1 VIRRDESLRALRILA
16 VDYAAI
22 NLLEVQQ
29 LHRQLR
35 DQNTA
40 LEVAVQTEYRDDA
53 TQEHAWRIGRTCR
66 MLSRALGD
74 SRAQAELL
82 QRAAPLHDIGKIGIS
97 DAILLKPGRLS
108 ESEFETV
115 KAHTTIG
122 AAILSGSASRVLL
135 LAEKIAISHH
145 ERWDG
150 RGYPFGV
157 RGTKI
162 PRASRIVAV
171 ADVFDALTHE
181 RPYKRAWPLDEAL
194 SEILAQR
201 GRHFDPEI
209 VDAFAALDHATLLR
223 PMHAAPEPVPTYR
236 ARNSK
241 ATVPSTSAAPTTAPA
256 HTGSPNATAPIR
268 IATSGV
274 T

>member
-1 VIRRDESLRALRILA
+1 VIRLDESLRALRLLA
-16 VDYAAI
+16 GDDEAI
-22 NLLEVQQ
+22 DLLEVRQ

-40 LEVAVQTEYRDDA
+40 LKVAVQTEYRDDA
-53 TQEHAWRIGRTCR
+53 TQEHARRIGRTCR
-66 MLSRALGD
+66 ILSRTMGD

-82 QRAAPLHDIGKIGIS
+82 QRAAPLHDIGKIAIS
-97 DAILLKPGRLS
+97 EAILLKPGRLS
-108 ESEFETV
+108 DSEFEAV
-115 KAHTTIG
+115 KTHTTIG
-122 AAILSGSASRVLL
+122 ASILSGSSSRVLR
-135 LAEKIAISHH
+135 LAEEIALSHH

-150 RGYPFGV
+150 RGYPFGL
-157 RGTKI
+157 RATEI
-162 PRASRIVAV
+162 SRASRIVAV

-194 SEILAQR
+194 SEIQGQR

-209 VDAFAALDHATLLR
+209 VDAFAALDHTTLLG
-223 PMHAAPEPVPTYR
+223 PMHDPSVGNYPPR
-236 ARNSK
+236 SSK
-241 ATVPSTSAAPTTAPA
+241 ATVPSTSAAPTIAPA

>member
-1 VIRRDESLRALRILA
+1 M
-16 VDYAAI
+16 
-22 NLLEVQQ
+22 
-29 LHRQLR
+29 
-35 DQNTA
+35 A

-66 MLSRALGD
+66 ILSQAMGD

-82 QRAAPLHDIGKIGIS
+82 QQAAPLHDIGKIGIS

-108 ESEFETV
+108 KAEFEAM

-122 AAILSGSASRVLL
+122 AAILSGSASQVLS
-135 LAEKIAISHH
+135 LAEEIAISHH

-150 RGYPFGV
+150 RGYPFGL
-157 RGTKI
+157 RETQI
-162 PRASRIVAV
+162 PRASRIVAI

-194 SEILAQR
+194 SEILVQR

-209 VDAFAALDHATLLR
+209 VDVFAALDHTTLLG
-223 PMHAAPEPVPTYR
+223 PMHDLPEPDLGAAEATAAPIG
-236 ARNSK
+236 ALAS
-241 ATVPSTSAAPTTAPA
+241 
-256 HTGSPNATAPIR
+256 
-268 IATSGV
+268 
-274 T
+274 

>member
-1 VIRRDESLRALRILA
+1 
-16 VDYAAI
+16 
-22 NLLEVQQ
+22 
-29 LHRQLR
+29 
-35 DQNTA
+35 
-40 LEVAVQTEYRDDA
+40 VQTEYRDGA
-53 TQEHAWRIGRTCR
+53 TQGHAWRIGRTCR
-66 MLSRALGD
+66 ILSRAMGD
-74 SRAQAELL
+74 SRAQSELL

-108 ESEFETV
+108 ESEFETM
-115 KAHTTIG
+115 KEHTTIG
-122 AAILSGSASRVLL
+122 AAILSGSTNRVLS
-135 LAEKIAISHH
+135 LAEEIAISHH

-150 RGYPFGV
+150 RGYPFGLG
-157 RGTKI
+157 GTEI
-162 PRASRIVAV
+162 PRPSRIVAV

-194 SEILAQR
+194 SEILSQR

-209 VDAFAALDHATLLR
+209 VDVFAALDHTTLLR
-223 PMHAAPEPVPTYR
+223 PMHDLPQPARTYR
-236 ARNSK
+236 ARSSK